1 MHYLIVLTN
10 LWCQVVTADINS
22 TEGKTTHKEGYS
34 RSQNIRGGA
43 KWAHRSNLSQ
53 DSFHSTLLPC
63 WINPLPEH
71 RSQQCG
77 KGNTKESPPPPQTA
91 IRFNWK
97 KWWVSLSCSLNCRPI
112 SSSIS
117 SPVLLGK
124 EVICYQVQ
132 TSLDSI
138 PALPLIPREVLHK
151 VSCSKLCLGSLI
163 FKLKTNTNPQG

>member
-1 MHYLIVLTN
+1 MHYLIVLSN

-22 TEGKTTHKEGYS
+22 TEGKTTHS

-71 RSQQCG
+71 RSEQCG
-77 KGNTKESPPPPQTA
+77 KGNTKESPSPPQTA

-97 KWWVSLSCSLNCRPI
+97 KWWVSLSCSLSCHPI

-138 PALPLIPREVLHK
+138 PARLLYPERSCTRWVARSWVLVPL
-151 VSCSKLCLGSLI
+151 SL
-163 FKLKTNTNPQG
+163 KLKTNTNPQG

>member
-1 MHYLIVLTN
+1 MHYLIVLSN
-10 LWCQVVTADINS
+10 LWCQVVTANINS
-22 TEGKTTHKEGYS
+22 IEGKTTHKEVYS
-34 RSQNIRGGA
+34 RLQNIRGGA

-63 WINPLPEH
+63 WINPRLEH
-71 RSQQCG
+71 RSEQCG
-77 KGNTKESPPPPQTA
+77 KGNTKESPRPPQTA

-97 KWWVSLSCSLNCRPI
+97 KWWVSLSCSLSCHPI

-138 PALPLIPREVLHK
+138 PALRLIPREVLHK
-151 VSCSKLCLGSLI
+151 VSCSKLGLSSLI
-163 FKLKTNTNPQG
+163 FTLKTNTNPQG